1 MKRAITWVWTDLFE
15 SSAMILIHKSHLHLG
30 KLITPLGF
38 NHCFEEIRI
47 IILIVEKMGFPGG
60 SDGKESASSCRRPRF
75 DPWIRKIPWRR
86 EWLPTPVFL
95 PEEFQGQKSL
105 AGYRLWDCKG
115 SDMTE
120 PLTLL
125 SWYFCLIFLRSHQ
138 HTVFTAAIPF
148 SIPTNNV
155 QSSVS
160 LHPH

>member
-1 MKRAITWVWTDLFE
+1 MFE
-15 SSAMILIHKSHLHLG
+15 SAAMILIHKSYLYLG

-95 PEEFQGQKSL
+95 PEEFHGQKSL
-105 AGYRLWDCKG
+105 TGYSPWGCKESG
-115 SDMTE
+115 TIE
-120 PLTLL
+120 RLTL
-125 SWYFCLIFLRSHQ
+125 SGTS
-138 HTVFTAAIPF
+138 
-148 SIPTNNV
+148 
-155 QSSVS
+155 
-160 LHPH
+160 